1 MEIPRYRNEECEPQS
16 LSTYLQDGR
25 GPRDTAV
32 PRSRLRASKLEN
44 ISPRWPKSWRQRDIE
59 TRRYRATEIRSYR
72 DMGIPRY
79 RDQARKHDIP
89 RLTEVPKDHDT
100 ESRETRIQEEYPR
113 SPQDG
118 PKTGQDGPK
127 YGQDGPI
134 MAQDNP
140 RWPQDGSRG

>member
-1 MEIPRYRNEECEPQS
+1 MAEVVERSRYRDQSCEPES
-16 LSTYLQDGR
+16 SKTYLQDGR
-25 GPRDTAV
+25 SYGEKGYRNKEIPRYGDTG
-32 PRSRLRASKLEN
+32 
-44 ISPRWPKSWRQRDIE
+44 IQ
-59 TRRYRATEIRSYR
+59 SYR

-79 RDQARKHDIP
+79 RDQARKRDIP

-127 YGQDGPI
+127 
-134 MAQDNP
+134 MAPSMAKMAP
-140 RWPQDGSRG
+140 RWPKMAPKTGQDVPKTAQDGFFKRRVMLS